1 MNPVGPQTLN
11 LNRYNLALEHGSATH
26 DIGKITQVTGFLLK
40 GYIPGV
46 SLGSFCQ
53 VFPVGGQPPFLVEVV
68 GFQDRQ
74 VLFMPLGEMH
84 GVGLGSKV
92 VLVQP
97 RSTIGLGAGLLGRVI
112 DGLGQPLD
120 SLGEFESEEEQTLYG
135 EAPRPMDRK
144 LIEEPLS
151 FGVRAI
157 DGLLTIG
164 QGQRMAVLAG
174 SGVGKSVLMGMISRG
189 SSADINVIAL
199 IGERGREVKEFI
211 ARNLGE
217 EGLKKSVVVVATSDQ
232 SPLVRLRASF
242 AAARIAGYFANQGRQ
257 VLLMMD
263 SITRLAMAQREI
275 GLNVGEPPTTKG
287 YTPSV
292 FSLLPKLLEQ
302 AGSFDHGGSVTGLYT
317 VLVES
322 DDMDDPIGDAVRSIT
337 DGHIVLSRKLAHRGH
352 FPAID
357 VLQSTSRV
365 MDSVISREH
374 RQLAQ
379 VIRENLAVFREA
391 EDLISIGAYK
401 KGANARLDQAVQMQ
415 PAIEAFLRQAHDDP
429 TEWGQ
434 TYDLMLQMQQY
445 SQT

>member
-1 MNPVGPQTLN
+1 MTSGE
-11 LNRYNLALEHGSATH
+11 NLALNLGRYEAALRLNSVTH

-40 GYIPGV
+40 GYIPGACI
-46 SLGSFCQ
+46 GSFCE
-53 VFPVGGQPPFLVEVV
+53 VHPTGGQAPFLVEVV

-74 VLFMPLGEMH
+74 VLFMPLGEMQ
-84 GVGLGSKV
+84 GVGLGSKI
-92 VLVQP
+92 VLLQT
-97 RSTIGLGAGLLGRVI
+97 RSTLGVGEQLLGRVI
-112 DGLGQPLD
+112 DGLGRPIDALGDLEVETELD
-120 SLGEFESEEEQTLYG
+120 LYG
-135 EAPRPMDRK
+135 EVLAPLDRA
-144 LIEEPLS
+144 LISTPLA

-164 QGQRMAVLAG
+164 QGQRMAVMAG
-174 SGVGKSVLMGMISRG
+174 SGVGKSVLMGMVSRG
-189 SSADINVIAL
+189 AQADVNVIAL
-199 IGERGREVKEFI
+199 IGERGREVKEFVM
-211 ARNLGE
+211 RNLGE

-232 SPLVRLRASF
+232 SPLLRLRGAF
-242 AAARIAGYFANQGRQ
+242 AAARIAGFFANQGRQ

-275 GLNVGEPPTTKG
+275 GLNVGEPPTSKG

-302 AGSFDHGGSVTGLYT
+302 AGSFENGGSVTGLYT

-337 DGHIVLSRKLAHRGH
+337 DGHIVLSRRLAHRGH

-365 MDSVISREH
+365 MDSIVSPQQ

-379 VIRENLAVFREA
+379 MVKENLAVYREA
-391 EDLISIGAYK
+391 EDLIHIGAYK
-401 KGANARLDQAVQMQ
+401 KGANPRLDRAVQLHE
-415 PAIEAFLRQAHDDP
+415 PIESFLRQE
-429 TEWGQ
+429 TEDRSSWDQ
-434 TYDLMLQMQQY
+434 TWEALEDF
-445 SQT
+445 TRI